1 MDRDKIL
8 IVDDEEGIRTQ
19 LAWALS
25 AEYRVLQA
33 DSAAP
38 ALDIVRAENPNLILL
53 DLALSTTQAEPD
65 GLELLGTFLEKDPF
79 LKVIMIT
86 GHDEKPNALEAIKKG
101 AYDFYAKP
109 IDLDEIKIIIKRAL
123 YIQKLEK
130 ENRQLAEELESK
142 QKFEEIIGT
151 SEKME
156 QIYRTVSR
164 VAPTDATVL
173 VVGES
178 GTGKELIARAI
189 HSLSPRSS
197 KPFVTINCGAIP
209 PNLLESELFGHEKGA
224 FTDAHIQR
232 KGRFEMAEGGTI
244 FLDEIGELSLPLQ
257 VKILR
262 FLQEKEI
269 ERVGGREPIY
279 VDARVLAAT
288 NKALLEEVKLKT
300 FREDLYYRLSVITIN
315 LPSLKERGQDILL
328 LAHTFLSR
336 FSAEYNKSKLTFSPA
351 AERALLAYPWPGNV
365 RELEN
370 KVKRAVI
377 LSLGN
382 KITPYDLGLEQ
393 ESGGKRPTLQE
404 LREQVESQFIQET
417 LQRHQGNVTNAAKEL
432 GVSRT
437 TLYDIMEKYKI
448 KRESLD

>member
-1 MDRDKIL
+1 M

-19 LAWALS
+19 LSWALTG
-25 AEYRVLQA
+25 EYDILQA
-33 DSAAP
+33 DSAARALLLMKSESP
-38 ALDIVRAENPNLILL
+38 ALVLL
-53 DLALSTTQAEPD
+53 DLALSTSQAEPD
-65 GLELLGTFLEKDPF
+65 GLELLGTLLEIDPF
-79 LKVIMIT
+79 LKVIMVT
-86 GHDEKPNALEAIKKG
+86 GHDEKPNALEAIQKG
-101 AYDFYAKP
+101 AHDFYAKP
-109 IDLDEIKIIIKRAL
+109 IDLEEIKIIVKRAL

-130 ENRQLAEELESK
+130 ENKKLSEEIEHK
-142 QKFEEIIGT
+142 HQFEEIIGT

-156 QIYRTVSR
+156 QIYKTVSR

-189 HSLSPRSS
+189 HRLSQRST
-197 KPFVTINCGAIP
+197 KPFITINCGAIP

-269 ERVGGREPIY
+269 ERVGGRESIS

-288 NKALLEEVKLKT
+288 NKTLLEEVKQKT

-315 LPSLKERGQDILL
+315 LPHLRERGQDILL
-328 LAHTFLSR
+328 LARTFLNR
-336 FSAEYNKSKLTFSPA
+336 FGTEHQKSKLTFSAA
-351 AERALLAYPWPGNV
+351 AEKALLAYPWPGNV

-377 LSLGN
+377 LSLTN
-382 KITPYDLGLEQ
+382 KITPYDLGLEP
-393 ESGGKRPTLQE
+393 ESGGKHRTLQQV
-404 LREQVESQFIQET
+404 REQAESQHIQEA
-417 LQRHQGNVTNAAKEL
+417 LQRHQGNITNAAKEL

-437 TLYDIMEKYKI
+437 TLYDILEKYKI
-448 KRESLD
+448 KKEPD

>member
-19 LAWALS
+19 LSWALS
-25 AEYRVLQA
+25 GEYDLLQA
-33 DSAAP
+33 DTAAR
-38 ALDIVRAENPNLILL
+38 ALSLMKSESPGLVLL
-53 DLALSTTQAEPD
+53 DLALSTSQAEPD
-65 GLELLGTFLEKDPF
+65 GLELLGTLLEIDPF
-79 LKVIMIT
+79 LKVIMVT
-86 GHDEKPNALEAIKKG
+86 GHDEKPNALEAIQKG

-109 IDLDEIKIIIKRAL
+109 IDLEEIKIIVKRAL

-130 ENRQLAEELESK
+130 ENQQLTEEIEHRY
-142 QKFEEIIGT
+142 QFEEIIGT
-151 SEKME
+151 SEKMA
-156 QIYRTVSR
+156 QIYKTVSR

-189 HSLSPRSS
+189 HRLSQRSTE
-197 KPFVTINCGAIP
+197 PFITINCGAIP

-224 FTDAHIQR
+224 FTDAHVQR

-269 ERVGGREPIY
+269 ERVGGRESITI
-279 VDARVLAAT
+279 DARVLAAT
-288 NKALLEEVKLKT
+288 NKSLLDEVKQKT

-315 LPSLKERGQDILL
+315 LPPLRERGQDILL
-328 LAHTFLSR
+328 LARTFLKR
-336 FSAEYNKSKLTFSPA
+336 FGTEHHKSKLAFAAA
-351 AERALLAYPWPGNV
+351 AEKALLAYPWPGNV

-377 LSLGN
+377 LSLTN
-382 KITPYDLGLEQ
+382 KITPYDLGLEP
-393 ESGGKRPTLQE
+393 ESGGKRLTLQQV
-404 LREQVESQFIQET
+404 REQAESQHIQEA
-417 LQRHQGNVTNAAKEL
+417 LHRHQGNITNAAKEL

-437 TLYDIMEKYKI
+437 TLYDILEKYKI
-448 KRESLD
+448 KKEPD